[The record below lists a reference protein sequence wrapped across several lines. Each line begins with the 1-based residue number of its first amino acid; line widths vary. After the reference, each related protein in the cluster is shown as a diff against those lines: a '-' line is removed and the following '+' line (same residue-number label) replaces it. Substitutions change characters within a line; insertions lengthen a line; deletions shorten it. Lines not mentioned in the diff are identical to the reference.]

1 MKSGPSIFFLPAEGG
16 ASVRQT
22 QPLSGKKDLRYKV
35 FLSRRVCVVL
45 QYCKNSRQYCHSC
58 PDAFLQFGQISPLP
72 YTEPAQPV
80 RGYSLIRDVQSHH
93 TAILHEIPLLNAVP
107 HMHTISQYGEVII
120 LGYCITALSVLLY
133 WGILENTGEYCSI
146 LVHVQCCGGIYHS
159 AARLTGAPGARTH
172 TPRLQLLAAALG
184 GAPGLARAS

>member
-1 MKSGPSIFFLPAEGG
+1 MFRAAAVSYYKIARIAANIAIAALMRSSSLVRYPHSRTPSQ
-16 ASVRQT
+16 RN
-22 QPLSGKKDLRYKV
+22 RY
-35 FLSRRVCVVL
+35 
-45 QYCKNSRQYCHSC
+45 
-58 PDAFLQFGQISPLP
+58 
-72 YTEPAQPV
+72 TW
-80 RGYSLIRDVQSHH
+80 YSLIRDMQSHH
-93 TAILHEIPLLNAVP
+93 TAILHEIPPLTAVP

-120 LGYCITALSVLLY
+120 LGYCITAPSVLLY

-159 AARLTGAPGARTH
+159 AARLTRAPGARTH

>member
-1 MKSGPSIFFLPAEGG
+1 MPSSHPSLGLSVFFL
-16 ASVRQT
+16 SFF
-22 QPLSGKKDLRYKV
+22 RYEV

-93 TAILHEIPLLNAVP
+93 TAILHEIPLLTAVP